1 MGIYSNDVESKLLN
15 TPVNDNILF
24 GYDNYTYHIQF
35 FMIPKEI
42 QEIYSERKS
51 SLRDNEELRNMLNK
65 NKIIIAESGYSTD
78 INIVSFD
85 TKTIPTTA
93 SELSSITTEMKL
105 VIEEVGGN
113 SLVNKIALTSI
124 MLGYNGYVGQPY
136 YVNVWFTGYDNKDAI
151 AGVPRKIIGNEI
163 YTYQVVLDEVKTSVD
178 FAKTTYTFHMTTI
191 NFEANTKEF
200 ALINDISK
208 FEFSSGMSFTS
219 VMKVVEERVNEK
231 YKDRYGEDI
240 ISQVYSGRNPLSI
253 NVVYPTYYN
262 EETKREER
270 IVEPNLKEGFV
281 HTPEETETLSN
292 LVKKIWYQA
301 DPKSSCVPAIL
312 YDFKYLGN
320 ANNKTYYAMTMNII
334 LQKIPR
340 LDSMKEKMVNNTYF
354 NDIEKE
360 QELYLKDIINFG
372 SLVKR
377 YYYNLNG
384 KDTSVLSYDQ
394 SDDNLWYLNTAAND
408 IQEVYDN
415 TIQNNYKEFEDVDAE
430 QQITNDSLGKRIK
443 NLRDKS
449 SMVFMDDL
457 FNLLTAKDKAFLSR
471 YRYRASTF
479 SDVLNTKQETNTI
492 NEEEKS
498 SSPNI
503 TDENMKNSVATIG
516 AENMLSTAQKLE
528 LKLTIL
534 GDPYWLEFGT
544 EANQSDAEML
554 LPHVVMCI
562 KSFTKLDGNDDYK
575 EDKLME
581 INTLYR
587 IIEIDST
594 FSGGKF
600 TQKLTG
606 VVATPF
612 VQSSKNSNIIDTAL
626 KRASNSVPK

>member
-1 MGIYSNDVESKLLN
+1 MGIYSNTVENKLLN
-15 TPVNDNILF
+15 TPVKDNILF

-35 FMIPKEI
+35 FMLPKDI
-42 QEIYSERKS
+42 QEQYSQKKS
-51 SLRDNEELRNMLNK
+51 SLQDNEELKNILNK
-65 NKIIIAESGYSTD
+65 NKIIIAESGYSSD

-85 TKTIPTTA
+85 TKTIPSTA

-105 VIEEVGGN
+105 VLEEVGGN

-124 MLGYNGYVGQPY
+124 ILGYSGYVGQPY
-136 YVNVWFTGYDNKDAI
+136 FVSIWFTGYDNKDAI
-151 AGVPRKIIGNEI
+151 TGVPKKIIGNQV
-163 YTYQVVLDEVKTSVD
+163 YTYQVVLDDVKTSVE
-178 FAKTTYTFHMTTI
+178 FAKTIYTFHMTTI
-191 NFEANTKEF
+191 NFEAHTKEF

-208 FEFSSGMSFTS
+208 FEFTSGMTFTN
-219 VMKVVEERVNEK
+219 VIEVVEDRVNEK
-231 YKDRYGEDI
+231 YKERYGEDI
-240 ISQVYSGRNPLSI
+240 VSQIYQNVNPLKI

-262 EETKREER
+262 SSLKKEEKAA
-270 IVEPNLKEGFV
+270 EPNLKEGFV
-281 HTPEETETLSN
+281 HTPEETETLGN
-292 LVKKIWYQA
+292 LIKKLWFQI
-301 DPKSSCVPAIL
+301 DPKSSYVPVLL
-312 YDFKYLGN
+312 YDFEYLGN
-320 ANNKTYYAMTMNII
+320 ANNKTFYSMTMNII
-334 LQKIPR
+334 IQKIPR
-340 LDSMKEKMVNNTYF
+340 LDSLKEKMVTNTYF

-360 QELYLKDIINFG
+360 QDLYLTDIIGFG

-394 SDDNLWYLNTAAND
+394 TDDNLWYLNTAAND

-415 TIQNNYKEFEDVDAE
+415 TIQNNYKEFEDLDSE
-430 QQITNDSLGKRIK
+430 QQITNDSLGKRVK
-443 NLRDKS
+443 NLRDTS
-449 SMVFMDDL
+449 SMVFIDDI
-457 FNLLTAKDKAFLSR
+457 FTLLTAKDKAFLSR

-479 SDVLNTKQETNTI
+479 SDILNTKQETNTI
-492 NEEEKS
+492 NEQEKTD
-498 SSPNI
+498 SPNI

-516 AENMLSTAQKLE
+516 AENMLSRAQKLE

-544 EANQSDAEML
+544 EGNQSEAEML

-562 KSFTKLDGNDDYK
+562 KSFTKLNGNDEYK

-587 IIEIDST
+587 IIEINST
-594 FSGGKF
+594 FSEGKF

-612 VQSSKNSNIIDTAL
+612 VQSSKNSNIIDTSL
-626 KRASNSVPK
+626 KRASNSVPN